1 MNIFPTITTLD
12 EFKANVGEI
21 PGIEFKTNEDGYT
34 VASYYILDSKVF
46 DNPYARECRGITFDK
61 HGKLVSRPFH
71 KFFNLG
77 EKEATLEQN
86 LDWSSVEC
94 VMDKRDGS
102 MISPVLFDDGTIR
115 FKTKR
120 TYTSDE
126 ATHAN
131 EHFGPDSPQYK
142 LSKHLCELNC
152 TPIFELTSPANRI
165 VVAYK
170 ETSLTLLAIRN
181 NEDGQYWSRGQLEA
195 IAMQWYVPV
204 VELNLWTNIAD
215 YKDKMNTLTAF
226 EGFVI
231 QFLNG
236 EMIKMK
242 TLWYMSLHR
251 NVTFTTEKNVV
262 EMIFDETLDDFK
274 SYCTTVE
281 DFDLFNKVVDLES
294 RVNKTLS
301 EIIEEVTN
309 TVANC
314 GIEAG
319 CFKEF
324 ALTFNTHPLFW
335 LLMMKFKGQEPAYA
349 KYFLTN
355 HLHEYSREC
364 I

>member
-1 MNIFPTITTLD
+1 MNIFPTITNLD

-126 ATHAN
+126 AIHAN
-131 EHFGPDSPQYK
+131 ENFGPDSPQYK
-142 LSKHLCELNC
+142 LSKYLCELNC

-195 IAMQWYVPV
+195 LAMEWRVPV

-236 EMIKMK
+236 EMIKCVLNLKMEHG
-242 TLWYMSLHR
+242 LILMLISLQTITVLIKNMVNGHSQFSQQVFQFKVLLKPPIFLMIVVVGKMLL
-251 NVTFTTEKNVV
+251 NV
-262 EMIFDETLDDFK
+262 
-274 SYCTTVE
+274 
-281 DFDLFNKVVDLES
+281 
-294 RVNKTLS
+294 
-301 EIIEEVTN
+301 
-309 TVANC
+309 
-314 GIEAG
+314 
-319 CFKEF
+319 
-324 ALTFNTHPLFW
+324 
-335 LLMMKFKGQEPAYA
+335 
-349 KYFLTN
+349 
-355 HLHEYSREC
+355 
-364 I
+364 

>member
-1 MNIFPTITTLD
+1 MKITVINKIPNESKRYDIQTST
-12 EFKANVGEI
+12 ENFFAN
-21 PGIEFKTNEDGYT
+21 GI
-34 VASYYILDSKVF
+34 
-46 DNPYARECRGITFDK
+46 
-61 HGKLVSRPFH
+61 LVH
-71 KFFNLG
+71 N
-77 EKEATLEQN
+77 
-86 LDWSSVEC
+86 
-94 VMDKRDGS
+94 S
-102 MISPVLFDDGTIR
+102 MISPVLFEDGTVR

-126 ATHAN
+126 AKHAN
-131 EHFGPDSPQYK
+131 ENFGPGTPQYEM
-142 LSKHLCELNC
+142 SKELCQLDC
-152 TPIFELTSPANRI
+152 TPIFELTSPVNRI

-170 ETSLTLLAIRN
+170 ETELTLLAVRH
-181 NEDGQYWSRGQLEA
+181 NESGNYITRGEIEELGSA
-195 IAMQWYVPV
+195 WNVPIV
-204 VELNLWTNIAD
+204 GTNLWSSIAD
-215 YKDKMNTLTAF
+215 YKDKIDTLTAF

-231 QFLNG
+231 QFHTG

-251 NVTFTTEKNVV
+251 NVTFTTEKNIV
-262 EMIFDETLDDFK
+262 EMIFNETLDDFK

-281 DFDLFNKVVDLES
+281 DFDLFATVEELEL

-301 EIIEEVTN
+301 EIINEVTT

-314 GIEAG
+314 GIAAG

-324 ALTFNTHPLFW
+324 ALTYNTDPLFW

>member
-1 MNIFPTITTLD
+1 MNIFPTITNLD
-12 EFKANVGEI
+12 EFKANVGDI

-102 MISPVLFDDGTIR
+102 MISPVLFEDGTVR

-126 ATHAN
+126 AKHAN
-131 EHFGPDSPQYK
+131 ENFGPDSPQYK

>member
-1 MNIFPTITTLD
+1 MNIFPTITNLD
-12 EFKANVGEI
+12 EFKANVGDI

-61 HGKLVSRPFH
+61 NGKLVSRPFH

-86 LDWSSVEC
+86 LDWNNVAT

-102 MISPVLFDDGTIR
+102 MISPVLFEDGTIK

-126 ATHAN
+126 AIHAN
-131 EHFGPDSPQYK
+131 NTFGPGTPQYEM
-142 LSKHLCELNC
+142 SKELCQLDC
-152 TPIFELTSPANRI
+152 TPIFELTSPVNRI

-170 ETSLTLLAIRN
+170 ETELTLLAVRHNESGNYITRGEIEALGSARN
-181 NEDGQYWSRGQLEA
+181 
-195 IAMQWYVPV
+195 VPIV
-204 VELNLWTNIAD
+204 GTNLWSSIAD
-215 YKDKMNTLTAF
+215 YKDKIDTLTAF

-231 QFLNG
+231 QFHTG

-251 NVTFTTEKNVV
+251 NVTFTTEKNIV
-262 EMIFDETLDDFK
+262 EMIFNETLDDFK

-281 DFDLFNKVVDLES
+281 DFDLFATVEELEL

-301 EIIEEVTN
+301 EIINEVTT

-314 GIEAG
+314 GIAAG

-324 ALTFNTHPLFW
+324 ALTYNTDPLFW